1 MTEVGAGLTL
11 SRAAEPLALPPRSE
25 RSRALE
31 SLRRARLAMVGI
43 ALLALVLLAAVFAP
57 QLSPHDPND
66 VVPANRLKPPGL
78 IGGDPGF
85 PLGTDGLGRDVLS
98 RTLWGARVSL
108 AVGFIAVLIS
118 GVIGVTLGLLAG
130 YYRGALDDVVG
141 RIADVQLAFPA
152 ILLYIAVMA
161 V

>member
-78 IGGDPGF
+78 LGGDPGF
-85 PLGTDGLGRDVLS
+85 PL
-98 RTLWGARVSL
+98 A
-108 AVGFIAVLIS
+108 AGFIAVLIS

-152 ILLYIAVMA
+152 ILLY
-161 V
+161 